1 MSKLKTVRYGFEDG
15 KAKVKLNDEKF
26 YIDKTGKRIE

>member
-15 KAKVKLNDEKF
+15 KATYVYRYKHNELRK
-26 YIDKTGKRIE
+26 